1 MNKIT
6 LSLLI
11 GGALVFGACDDDTA
25 FVGMDIM
32 PEGDNVTAHSKVYN
46 LQTTTVKMDSVLANT
61 STCYLGSIV
70 DPEMRVRTT
79 SDFLAQFHLPQNFKL
94 PDADKMVK
102 NEAGNIAAD
111 SCDIRLYFEDY
122 YGDSLATMKLS
133 VQALSKDKPID
144 ENLLYYTN
152 IKPNDFVDKS
162 SPYNK
167 SVSYAVKDLSRPDKE
182 TSGSKYYRQVVVK
195 LDKEFGTQLMKAYY
209 EHPEYFKN
217 SHQFIRNVCPG
228 FYFESAGGVGSLLT
242 TSLIGMNVYF
252 RYHTVNE
259 AGRDTIV
266 DGMQRF
272 GATEEVLQ
280 CNRVAN
286 DYPGSIDVDQLDNL
300 TSTYLKT
307 PSGLFTEMTI
317 PVSEIVAG
325 EHYADSINQAKITI
339 RKYNNQTNSDYALPT
354 PEYLLMVRKDEM
366 GQFFEKKK
374 LPNSSDSYLSSQF
387 SSVANAYQFSNVA
400 QLITNLMIE
409 RDLGAG
415 IEKGDSEATRNAKYQ
430 AWELKNPN
438 WNKVMLIPVA
448 VKHTTTTNYYG
459 QIVKTLQSVRHQLGL
474 TSARIEGGKNSP
486 LKVEVIYSRYSRQ
499 SK

>member
-167 SVSYAVKDLSRPDKE
+167 SVSYAV
-182 TSGSKYYRQVVVK
+182 
-195 LDKEFGTQLMKAYY
+195 
-209 EHPEYFKN
+209 
-217 SHQFIRNVCPG
+217 
-228 FYFESAGGVGSLLT
+228 
-242 TSLIGMNVYF
+242 
-252 RYHTVNE
+252 
-259 AGRDTIV
+259 
-266 DGMQRF
+266 
-272 GATEEVLQ
+272 
-280 CNRVAN
+280 
-286 DYPGSIDVDQLDNL
+286 
-300 TSTYLKT
+300 
-307 PSGLFTEMTI
+307 
-317 PVSEIVAG
+317 
-325 EHYADSINQAKITI
+325 
-339 RKYNNQTNSDYALPT
+339 
-354 PEYLLMVRKDEM
+354 
-366 GQFFEKKK
+366 
-374 LPNSSDSYLSSQF
+374 
-387 SSVANAYQFSNVA
+387 
-400 QLITNLMIE
+400 
-409 RDLGAG
+409 
-415 IEKGDSEATRNAKYQ
+415 
-430 AWELKNPN
+430 
-438 WNKVMLIPVA
+438 
-448 VKHTTTTNYYG
+448 
-459 QIVKTLQSVRHQLGL
+459 
-474 TSARIEGGKNSP
+474 RI
-486 LKVEVIYSRYSRQ
+486 
-499 SK
+499 